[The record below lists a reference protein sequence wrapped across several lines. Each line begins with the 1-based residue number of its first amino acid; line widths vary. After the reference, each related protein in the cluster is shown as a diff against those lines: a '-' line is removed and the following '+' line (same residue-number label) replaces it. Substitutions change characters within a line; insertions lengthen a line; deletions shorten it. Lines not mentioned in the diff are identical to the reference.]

1 MNNAGVGGSYSVLE
15 MTLDEWRLLVDTSLT
30 GSFLCAKH
38 GARAMIEAGNGGA
51 IINLGSMYSVF
62 GPPRAVGYASAK
74 AGILGLSRALAVELA
89 PHGIRSNA
97 ILPGWIETAMTAKPL
112 GGEIG
117 YEVHRTTP
125 AGRFGRPGDL
135 VGAALY
141 LASDASGVRDR
152 DRAARRRRLPRV
164 RAPARRPARQPRPCG
179 IRELEGELMRLTEL
193 ITIRREELPS
203 LGWLQLVT
211 DEGIV
216 GLGET
221 CLHLDAVEGYLHEV
235 AAPRLLGEEPRDIE
249 RHARRLY
256 DSFTGWGG
264 SGAETKGNSAVDVAL
279 WDILGQSARAS
290 RSTACSAGAA
300 ARASAPT
307 TPAPARWYGQVR
319 AAEPIHNWN
328 LPADGV
334 DLSAYE
340 DLDAFLQPGRRA
352 RREPARRGPHGDEDL
367 AVRQRRPGA
376 RRALDL
382 GPGDARRR
390 SSRSRRCERRSATGS
405 TSWSSCTRSG
415 SPGPAKAI
423 ARALE
428 DYEPYWVEDAVKL
441 DDMLAVSRFID
452 STPLPCTFG
461 ETIGT
466 RARYYELL
474 ERCDLGY
481 LMLDLGWCGGLSEA
495 KKVAALAELHGVPIA
510 PHDCTGPIGL
520 TAGTHLAISTPNAVL
535 QESVRAFYRGWYRDL
550 VTELPAVVDGMISPP
565 DGPGLGTAL
574 QPDVLERPGTRVRRT
589 RLEDL

>member
-1 MNNAGVGGSYSVLE
+1 
-15 MTLDEWRLLVDTSLT
+15 
-30 GSFLCAKH
+30 
-38 GARAMIEAGNGGA
+38 
-51 IINLGSMYSVF
+51 
-62 GPPRAVGYASAK
+62 
-74 AGILGLSRALAVELA
+74 
-89 PHGIRSNA
+89 
-97 ILPGWIETAMTAKPL
+97 
-112 GGEIG
+112 
-117 YEVHRTTP
+117 
-125 AGRFGRPGDL
+125 
-135 VGAALY
+135 
-141 LASDASGVRDR
+141 
-152 DRAARRRRLPRV
+152 
-164 RAPARRPARQPRPCG
+164 
-179 IRELEGELMRLTEL
+179 MRLTEL

-211 DEGIV
+211 DEGII

-279 WDILGQSARAS
+279 WDILGQSVGEPLYRLLGGQC
-290 RSTACSAGAA
+290 RERIRTYNTCAG
-300 ARASAPT
+300 P
-307 TPAPARWYGQVR
+307 WYGQVR

-340 DLDAFLQPGRRA
+340 DLDAFLHRA
-352 RREPARRGPHGDEDL
+352 GELAENLLSEGITAMKIWPFDSAALANDEPIDKVRAAVGDRIDIMVEL
-367 AVRQRRPGA
+367 H
-376 RRALDL
+376 AL
-382 GPGDARRR
+382 
-390 SSRSRRCERRSATGS
+390 
-405 TSWSSCTRSG
+405 WK
-415 SPGPAKAI
+415 PGPAKAI

-428 DYEPYWVEDAVKL
+428 DYAPYWVEDAVKL
-441 DDMLAVSRFID
+441 DDMLAVSRFVE

-520 TAGTHLAISTPNAVL
+520 TAGTHLSISTPNAVL

-550 VTELPAVVDGMISPP
+550 VTELPAVVDGFISPP

-574 QPDVLERPGTRVRRT
+574 QPDLLERPGTRVRRT